1 MTSTQPAVSAEL
13 ADKIAMFMDE
23 HNLCELNFN
32 RIDNTLKMD
41 GRFAP
46 VRFRTPL
53 YAEGF

>member
-1 MTSTQPAVSAEL
+1 MMATQPAVSAEL
-13 ADKIAMFMDE
+13 ADKIALFMDE
-23 HNLCELNFN
+23 HNLCELTFN

-46 VRFRTPL
+46 VRFRTPQ